1 MMIAAGETVLAVRNL
16 RTYFYTD
23 AGTVKSVDGVSF
35 ELKRGEI
42 LAVVGES
49 GSGKSV
55 TSLSIMRLLDSPGK
69 IAGGTISFTTSKGV
83 IVDLGKASELEMR
96 KIRGNEIA
104 MIFQEPMTSLNPVYR
119 IVDQI
124 TETIILHQQ
133 RSRKEA
139 VEAAVELLKLVGV
152 PEPAK
157 CLRDYPHQ
165 LSGGMRQRV
174 MIAIALSCG
183 PAVLIADEPTTAL
196 DVTVQ
201 AQILDLLRNLQQE
214 TGMSILFITHNL
226 GVVREVADRVVV
238 MYGGRVVEDGAV
250 SDVFERTK
258 HPYTLGLLNSLP
270 RLDAATAL
278 GPSSRKRLDSI
289 PGTAP
294 NPLQLPS
301 GCAFAPR
308 CRYAIEECW
317 AAVPALEAAGQRNH
331 TSRCIRHGEL

>member
-1 MMIAAGETVLAVRNL
+1 MMIAAGETVLAVDNL

-69 IAGGTISFTTSKGV
+69 IAGGMITFTTSQGV
-83 IVDLGKASELEMR
+83 IVDLSKASELEMR

-119 IVDQI
+119 IGDQI
-124 TETIILHQQ
+124 TETIILHQKK
-133 RSRKEA
+133 SRKEA
-139 VEAAVELLKLVGV
+139 VEGAVELLKLVGV

-157 CLRDYPHQ
+157 RLRDYPHQ

-183 PAVLIADEPTTAL
+183 PGVLIADEPTTAL

-214 TGMSILFITHNL
+214 TGMSILFVTHNL
-226 GVVREVADRVVV
+226 GVVREIADRVVV
-238 MYGGRVVEDGAV
+238 MYGGRVVEDGTV

-270 RLDAATAL
+270 RLDAATAF

-308 CRYAIEECW
+308 CRYAIEECR
-317 AAVPALEAAGQRNH
+317 AAVPALEPAGQRNH
-331 TSRCIRHGEL
+331 ASRCIRHGEL

>member
-1 MMIAAGETVLAVRNL
+1 MMIAASETVLAVDNL

-69 IAGGTISFTTSKGV
+69 IAGGTITLTNSKGV
-83 IVDLGKASELEMR
+83 IVDLSKASELEMR

-119 IVDQI
+119 IGNQI

-133 RSRKEA
+133 KSRKKA
-139 VEAAVELLKLVGV
+139 VEAAIELLKLVGV

-157 CLRDYPHQ
+157 RLRDYPHQ

-201 AQILDLLRNLQQE
+201 AQILDLLRDLQQE
-214 TGMSILFITHNL
+214 TGLSILFITHNL
-226 GVVREVADRVVV
+226 AVVREIADRVVV
-238 MYGGRVVEDGAV
+238 MYGGRVVEAGTV
-250 SDVFERTK
+250 SDVFGRPK

-278 GPSSRKRLDSI
+278 GPQSRKRLDSI
-289 PGTAP
+289 PGTPP

-308 CRYAIEECW
+308 CRYVIEECW
-317 AAVPALEAAGQRNH
+317 PRMPVLEPAGQRNH
-331 TSRCIRHGEL
+331 ASRCLRHREL